1 MLTSQRAQVDSNR
14 AGSEVKGA
22 VVVVVAVAVSVVV
35 AAVKVASNQ

>member
-22 VVVVVAVAVSVVV
+22 VVVAVAVSVVV